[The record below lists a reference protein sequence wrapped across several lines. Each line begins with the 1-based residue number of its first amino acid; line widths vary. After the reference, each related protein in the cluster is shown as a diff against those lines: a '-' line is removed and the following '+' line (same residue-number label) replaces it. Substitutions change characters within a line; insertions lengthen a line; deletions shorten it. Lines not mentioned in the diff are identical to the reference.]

1 MRKTAIVTGSSG
13 FIGFF
18 VSRLL
23 LDKGW
28 KVTGIDNLNP
38 YYDIDLKKRR
48 QQILVD
54 YKNFSIINKS
64 IELVIKNIPSNTN
77 RIKASNSAL
86 YSLSSSFEY
95 LETKITEP
103 VDINIIHLK

>member
-1 MRKTAIVTGSSG
+1 MG

-38 YYDIDLKKRR
+38 YYDIDLKK
-48 QQILVD
+48 
-54 YKNFSIINKS
+54 
-64 IELVIKNIPSNTN
+64 E
-77 RIKASNSAL
+77 KAAD
-86 YSLSSSFEY
+86 
-95 LETKITEP
+95 ITR
-103 VDINIIHLK
+103 LQKL